1 MRIERLVIATHN
13 RKKGGEM
20 RTILRRDLP
29 DLEVLTLED
38 FPGCP
43 EPEETGSNYRE
54 NAILKARSACDF
66 TGEWSVAD
74 DAGLEVDA
82 LDGAPGLY
90 SKRFAGE
97 DTPFPEK
104 MRRILEE
111 LRDVPEERRTAR
123 FRAWVALAGP
133 EGTLETVEGVRE
145 GRIAWEPAGE
155 GGFGYDPI
163 FFLPDLGRTMAQ
175 LTPDEKHATSHR
187 GMALG
192 KLVEAIRRLNALE

>member
-1 MRIERLVIATHN
+1 MRIERLVVATHN
-13 RKKGGEM
+13 RKKGVEM
-20 RTILRRDLP
+20 RTILQRDFP
-29 DLEVLTLED
+29 DLQVLTLD
-38 FPGCP
+38 DYPGCP
-43 EPEETGSNYRE
+43 EPEETGADYRE
-54 NAILKARSACDF
+54 NAIIKALSACEF

-82 LDGAPGLY
+82 LGGAPGLY

-97 DTPFPEK
+97 ETPFAEK
-104 MRRILEE
+104 MRRILEQ
-111 LRDVPEERRTAR
+111 LGDTPEERRTAR
-123 FRAWVALAGP
+123 FRVWVALAGP
-133 EGTLETVEGVRE
+133 DGTLETVEGVRE

-175 LTPDEKHATSHR
+175 LSPDEKHATSHR

-192 KLVEAIRRLNALE
+192 RLVAVIRRLNGAG